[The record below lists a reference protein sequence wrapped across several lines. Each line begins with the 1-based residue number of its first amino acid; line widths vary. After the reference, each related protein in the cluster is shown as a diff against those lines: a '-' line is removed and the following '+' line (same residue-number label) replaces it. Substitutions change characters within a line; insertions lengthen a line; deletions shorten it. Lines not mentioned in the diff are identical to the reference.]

1 LAPAQR
7 WSKPPTAF
15 PTGRLAEAITMRRL
29 ETPEYQFAL
38 SEEPRIRE
46 LFERAVREPRGS
58 PDVPRHVQAL
68 HDCIC
73 SFVRRAKS
81 DGRHVETVIVA
92 LKDIMGVPDRPNR
105 VFREEED
112 TPTNVLL
119 VRRVVRWCITEYYGS
134 GDDVPLRDG

>member
-1 LAPAQR
+1 
-7 WSKPPTAF
+7 
-15 PTGRLAEAITMRRL
+15 MRRL

-46 LFERAVREPRGS
+46 LFERAAREPRGS
-58 PDVPRHVQAL
+58 PDVSQHVQAL
-68 HDCIC
+68 HDGIC

-81 DGRHVETVIVA
+81 EGRQVETVIVA

-105 VFREEED
+105 SFREEED

-119 VRRVVRWCITEYYGS
+119 VRRVVRWCIREYYGP
-134 GDDVPLRDG
+134 GDDVSLRDR